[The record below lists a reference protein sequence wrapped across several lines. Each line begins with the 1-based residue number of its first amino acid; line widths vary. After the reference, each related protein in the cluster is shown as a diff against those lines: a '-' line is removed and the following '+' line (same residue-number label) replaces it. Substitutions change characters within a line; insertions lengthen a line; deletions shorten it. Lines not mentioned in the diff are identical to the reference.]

1 MGSPNVSY
9 LDTVFTKPATCLTLT
24 KGKPKFNSL
33 DWTPSLLHLRSEESE
48 NKAKIYYEHDMSK
61 KNLDMSKK
69 NLARLTS
76 NYYIPIAEH
85 T

>member
-48 NKAKIYYEHDMSK
+48 NKAKIYYDHDT
-61 KNLDMSKK
+61 SKK